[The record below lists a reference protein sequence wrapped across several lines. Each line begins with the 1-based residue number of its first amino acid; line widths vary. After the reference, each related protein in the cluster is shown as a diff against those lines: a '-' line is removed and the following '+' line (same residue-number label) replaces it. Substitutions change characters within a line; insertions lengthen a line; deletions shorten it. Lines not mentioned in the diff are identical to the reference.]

1 MVFQSYAIWPHMD
14 VYENVAFP
22 LREGVRRLPK
32 IEVKRRVSEVL
43 ELLGM
48 AEMSDRPVT
57 TLSGG
62 QQQRVALARA
72 LALRPKVLLMDEP
85 LSNLDYR
92 LQVRLR
98 MELRNLMHRL
108 RLTTVYVTHNQG
120 EALETGDRIAVM
132 EQGHL
137 MQLGGPRDIYQSPR
151 NEFVARFIGEM
162 NLVPASIR
170 QCTPD
175 FAVLDT
181 KIGQFRTRPLPDDVL
196 QVGDGCLLGIR
207 PEDLILSTDEST
219 SSVND
224 VHGTLVATK
233 FVGDAVVCDVR
244 VGEELLQVK
253 DHNSLDLPSGSDI
266 TIHFTESRCIAVH
279 YSDKENSPNKNIG
292 AVESFPSEAINRSAH
307 GGANHELD
315 EARSDK

>member
-1 MVFQSYAIWPHMD
+1 MD

-22 LREGVRRLPK
+22 LREGVRRPPK
-32 IEVKRRVSEVL
+32 NEVKQRVFEVL

-48 AEMSDRPVT
+48 AGMSDRPVT

-85 LSNLDYR
+85 LSNLDYK

-98 MELRNLMHRL
+98 MELRSLMHRL
-108 RLTTVYVTHNQG
+108 GLTTIYVTHNQG

-137 MQLGGPRDIYQSPR
+137 MQLGGPRDIYLSPG

-162 NLVPASIR
+162 NLVPAVILQR
-170 QCTPD
+170 TAD

-181 KIGQFRTRPLPDDVL
+181 KIGQLRTRPLPDDLL

-207 PEDLILSTDEST
+207 PEDLNLVTDEAT
-219 SSVND
+219 SSANH
-224 VHGTLVATK
+224 VHGTMV
-233 FVGDAVVCDVR
+233 
-244 VGEELLQVK
+244 
-253 DHNSLDLPSGSDI
+253 
-266 TIHFTESRCIAVH
+266 
-279 YSDKENSPNKNIG
+279 
-292 AVESFPSEAINRSAH
+292 
-307 GGANHELD
+307 
-315 EARSDK
+315 